1 MWTGGTLDLL
11 GCTFSEN
18 LATISVDDIHNNW
31 GGTVKIYGCPAGSSG
46 AAGAPLDTLNDYE
59 LDDYAYGYD
68 DDGDYGDIGTITGEK
83 KSYSCGACVR

>member
-18 LATISVDDIHNNW
+18 LATIGVDDIHNNW

-46 AAGAPLDTLNDYE
+46 AAGAALDTFNN
-59 LDDYAYGYD
+59 G
-68 DDGDYGDIGTITGEK
+68 GTITGEA